1 MFTLEGS
8 RFATELTQSLT
19 HFRFCVVC
27 YLDCLIP
34 YLTLALAHEL
44 IRITTKD
51 MIAEY
56 LLANYKKKDKK
67 NQSNQRKDWTAT
79 NTS

>member
-34 YLTLALAHEL
+34 YLKLALAREL
-44 IRITTKD
+44 IRITTMD
-51 MIAEY
+51 MISEY
-56 LLANYKKKDKK
+56 LLANYKKTK
-67 NQSNQRKDWTAT
+67 QSNQRKDWTAT